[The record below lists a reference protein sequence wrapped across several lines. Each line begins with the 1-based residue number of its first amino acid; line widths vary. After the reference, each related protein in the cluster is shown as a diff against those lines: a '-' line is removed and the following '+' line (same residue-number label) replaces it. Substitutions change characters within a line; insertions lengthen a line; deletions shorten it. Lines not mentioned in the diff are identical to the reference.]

1 MRDNIIKKLLII
13 IIVFFSTTVLK
24 LPTNAQGCSWE
35 KNNACPQEKPV
46 ISDVNKCLN
55 KQAIGLC
62 CCEDS
67 SEIKINKKYIVIG
80 SIVIV
85 FGIITILSFIVKKNE
100 ENSSS

>member
-1 MRDNIIKKLLII
+1 MLYRLSLLAII
-13 IIVFFSTTVLK
+13 ISFLIRTPAIAAPQCTWVNS
-24 LPTNAQGCSWE
+24 NM
-35 KNNACPQEKPV
+35 CPQEKP
-46 ISDVNKCLN
+46 ILSDVNKCLN